1 MRAGE
6 DIYIVGDY
14 ACVDTALLGAAL
26 NGHFLIVQYLVE
38 QGAAL
43 DMADKVRAGEE
54 DIFAMLYW

>member
-1 MRAGE
+1 M
-6 DIYIVGDY
+6 
-14 ACVDTALLGAAL
+14 GAAL